1 MAYDAPD
8 VACAEVLLL
17 AAGVVVG
24 DWSEL
29 LPDEVLDVAVVE
41 EVVSEEEE
49 FEAVVDWV
57 DVDTV
62 VLAGCG

>member
-8 VACAEVLLL
+8 VACAEVPVL

-24 DWSEL
+24 DWSEV
-29 LPDEVLDVAVVE
+29 LPDEVLDGAVVE
-41 EVVSEEEE
+41 EELSEEEV

-62 VLAGCG
+62 VLA

>member
-1 MAYDAPD
+1 MA
-8 VACAEVLLL
+8 CEEVLLL

-41 EVVSEEEE
+41 DEVSEDEEEE
-49 FEAVVDWV
+49 AAEVFEAVVDWV

-62 VLAGCG
+62 VLA

>member
-1 MAYDAPD
+1 MPGGMAYDAPD

-24 DWSEL
+24 DWSEV

-41 EVVSEEEE
+41 EV
-49 FEAVVDWV
+49 FAAVVDWV

-62 VLAGCG
+62 VLA

>member
-1 MAYDAPD
+1 MAW
-8 VACAEVLLL
+8 AEVLVL

-24 DWSEL
+24 DCSEL
-29 LPDEVLDVAVVE
+29 LPDEVLDELLDVAVVE
-41 EVVSEEEE
+41 EEVSEEDEV

-62 VLAGCG
+62 VLA